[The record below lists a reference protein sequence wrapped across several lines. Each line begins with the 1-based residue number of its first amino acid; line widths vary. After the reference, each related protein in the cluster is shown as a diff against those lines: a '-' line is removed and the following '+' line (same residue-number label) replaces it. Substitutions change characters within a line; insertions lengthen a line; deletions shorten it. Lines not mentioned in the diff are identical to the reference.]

1 MQALASGT
9 VKGLDDCA
17 ELATFLVEHYWP
29 GITPGLF
36 EAACQ
41 RVRVRV
47 DEIAGEGLR
56 IRFVHSTLVADEE
69 SAFCVFEAESA
80 AAVEEAYARA
90 EVPFERVLDALQIA
104 TGPETHRLAGEHA
117 TTAAWKGE
125 ER

>member
-1 MQALASGT
+1 MR
-9 VKGLDDCA
+9 GLDDHA

-36 EAACQ
+36 KAACR
-41 RVRVRV
+41 RVRLSV

-56 IRFVHSTLVADEE
+56 VRFVHSTLVAEEE
-69 SAFCVFEAESA
+69 SAFCVFEAESV

-90 EVPFERVLDALQIA
+90 EVPFERVLGALQIG
-104 TGPETHRLAGEHA
+104 TGPETHRLSGEHA
-117 TTAAWKGE
+117 TTAAQERE

>member
-1 MQALASGT
+1 MRALASG
-9 VKGLDDCA
+9 VVRGPDDRA
-17 ELATFLVEHYWP
+17 NLSTFLVEHYWP
-29 GITPGLF
+29 GITPGMF
-36 EAACQ
+36 EAACR
-41 RVRVRV
+41 RVRLRV

-56 IRFVHSTLVADEE
+56 IRFVHSTLVAHEE

-90 EVPFERVLDALQIA
+90 EVPFERVLDALQIG

-117 TTAAWKGE
+117 TTAAWKRE

>member
-1 MQALASGT
+1 MKAST
-9 VKGLDDCA
+9 T
-17 ELATFLVEHYWP
+17 EQATFLVEHYWP

-36 EAACQ
+36 EAACR

-47 DEIAGEGLR
+47 DEMAGEGLR
-56 IRFVHSTLVADEE
+56 VRFVHSTLVADEE

-90 EVPFERVLDALQIA
+90 GVPFERVLDALQIG
-104 TGPETHRLAGEHA
+104 TGPEVHRLPSEHA
-117 TTAAWKGE
+117 TTAAQERE

>member
-1 MQALASGT
+1 MQALASG
-9 VKGLDDCA
+9 VVRGLDDRA

-36 EAACQ
+36 EAACR
-41 RVRVRV
+41 RVRVSV
-47 DEIAGEGLR
+47 DEIADEGLA
-56 IRFVHSTLVADEE
+56 IHFIHSTLVAEEE

-90 EVPFERVLDALQIA
+90 GVPFERVLEALQIG
-104 TGPETHRLAGEHA
+104 TGMKTHRLPGEQA
-117 TTAAWKGE
+117 ATAARKGE

>member
-1 MQALASGT
+1 MR
-9 VKGLDDCA
+9 GLDDRA

-36 EAACQ
+36 EAACR
-41 RVRVRV
+41 RVRLSV

-56 IRFVHSTLVADEE
+56 VRFVHSTLVAEEE
-69 SAFCVFEAESA
+69 SAFCVFEAESM

-90 EVPFERVLDALQIA
+90 EVPFERVLDALQIG
-104 TGPETHRLAGEHA
+104 TGPETHRLPAEHA
-117 TTAAWKGE
+117 TTAAQERE